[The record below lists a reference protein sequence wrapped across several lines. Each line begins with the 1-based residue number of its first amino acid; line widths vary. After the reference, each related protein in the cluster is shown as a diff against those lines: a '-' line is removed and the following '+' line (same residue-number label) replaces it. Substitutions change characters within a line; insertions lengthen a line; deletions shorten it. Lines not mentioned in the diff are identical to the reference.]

1 MRADTAARS
10 IVFVLL
16 IGPVLLTEV
25 LYLALVLTSDLVDAE
40 LYLSGGQAGLVDWPA
55 LGQWAMV
62 LRACALIACS
72 SLFAAAF
79 MHVGG
84 ERWTNVRRPVFGV
97 PAMILWMVLLFV

>member
-1 MRADTAARS
+1 
-10 IVFVLL
+10 
-16 IGPVLLTEV
+16 
-25 LYLALVLTSDLVDAE
+25 
-40 LYLSGGQAGLVDWPA
+40 
-55 LGQWAMV
+55 MV

-97 PAMILWMVLLFV
+97 PAMILWMVLSFV